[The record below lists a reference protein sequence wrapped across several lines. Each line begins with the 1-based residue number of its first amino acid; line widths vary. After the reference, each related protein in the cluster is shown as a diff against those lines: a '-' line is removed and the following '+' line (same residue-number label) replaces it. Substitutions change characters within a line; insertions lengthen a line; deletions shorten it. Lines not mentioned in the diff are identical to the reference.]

1 MKIRYSSKILSFV
14 AFAGTIVLCAL
25 TGAEYWQGMV
35 AGTLFAIWL
44 LIVGVEE

>member
-25 TGAEYWQGMV
+25 TGAEYWQSMV
-35 AGTLFAIWL
+35 AGALFGIWL